1 MADKVQVQGGMGLL
15 SWLTVAFVVLK
26 LTGHIDWSWWL
37 VLSPVLVGIGLWAV
51 ILALA
56 IAVAVWGD

>member
-1 MADKVQVQGGMGLL
+1 MADKVKVQGGMGLL

-37 VLSPVLVGIGLWAV
+37 VLSPVLVGIGLWVV

-56 IAVAVWGD
+56 IAVVVWGD

>member
-56 IAVAVWGD
+56 IAAAVWGD

>member
-1 MADKVQVQGGMGLL
+1 MAGKVKVQGGMGLL

-37 VLSPVLVGIGLWAV
+37 VLSPVLAGIGLWVV

-56 IAVAVWGD
+56 IAVVVWGD

>member
-1 MADKVQVQGGMGLL
+1 MAGKVKVQGGMGLL

>member
-1 MADKVQVQGGMGLL
+1 MADKVHVQGGMGLL

-26 LTGHIDWSWWL
+26 LTGHIDWSWWI
-37 VLSPVLVGIGLWAV
+37 VLSPVLVSIGLWVV

>member
-26 LTGHIDWSWWL
+26 LTGHIDWSWWI
-37 VLSPVLVGIGLWAV
+37 VLSPVLVSIGLWVV

>member
-1 MADKVQVQGGMGLL
+1 MAGKVKVQGGMGLL

-37 VLSPVLVGIGLWAV
+37 VLSPVLVGIGLWVV

-56 IAVAVWGD
+56 IAVVVWGD